1 MVVARVRSN
10 RYPDIGILAESL
22 SMECEERARLGQDYF
37 EALDHQQKITVELKL
52 LAENGKLDLV
62 KVGEIE
68 AEAAIEKAYE
78 AWHAFNEHQSA
89 HQCGA

>member
-1 MVVARVRSN
+1 
-10 RYPDIGILAESL
+10 
-22 SMECEERARLGQDYF
+22 MECEERARLGQEYF
-37 EALDHQQKITVELKL
+37 EALDHQRKITVELKL
-52 LAENGKLDLV
+52 LAENGKVDLV

-78 AWHAFNEHQSA
+78 AWHAFNEHQSE